1 MLDIVAGV
9 PQGAMLEA
17 LLFNI
22 FLCDMFI
29 FYNDIDFAGYADNNT
44 PCCIGKTP
52 DVVLSQLEKSS
63 KSTFEWFK
71 NYLQNKIQ
79 SR

>member
-9 PQGAMLEA
+9 PQGTMLEA

-29 FYNDIDFAGYADNNT
+29 FYNDTDFASYADNNT
-44 PCCIGKTP
+44 LCCIGKTP